1 MDATKTYRTLLA
13 ATDASAEARF
23 ALLHALRL
31 ARTLGA
37 KLYVLYVVDS
47 HAAGSLGVHR
57 QEGIRELAA
66 EGKALI
72 ESVVRRAEA
81 LGVEAEG
88 MLAEGRPGEEICRL
102 AEQIQ
107 PEIVVVGGKGRSLVA
122 ESLLGDVSRH
132 VLHHA
137 RQPVLVV
144 RGVDDGQY
152 SI

>member
-1 MDATKTYRTLLA
+1 MDVTKTYRTLLA
-13 ATDASAEARF
+13 AADASAEARL
-23 ALLHALRL
+23 ALGHAIGL
-31 ARTLGA
+31 ARALGA

-47 HAAGSLGVHR
+47 HVAGSLGVHR

-72 ESVVRRAEA
+72 ESIVRRAEA
-81 LGVEAEG
+81 LGVETEG

-107 PEIVVVGGKGRSLVA
+107 AEIVVVGGKGRSAIA
-122 ESLLGDVSRH
+122 EALLGDVSRH
-132 VLHHA
+132 ILHHA

-144 RGVDDGQY
+144 RGAEDGPY
-152 SI
+152 